1 MPGLAT
7 LKFRFRDARTWRYMA
22 SSIEKIIEEG
32 VFVVTSEGLSLRAL
46 DTSHVAMVDLF
57 YPADA
62 FDEWE
67 VPEEEASF
75 GVSFKEFTKVL
86 RRAGK
91 DDNLVIE
98 VDEARIT
105 VTFTALGRGTRMF
118 RIPQA
123 MLTYEKL
130 GEPRIEYT
138 VHAKMMGTTFREV
151 IRDLEVIGEAI
162 TFQAIEGR
170 DAIILRAVGDIE
182 SGEVELS
189 IDDGTLI
196 DFRADSPDSATYT
209 MEYFSN
215 MRPAAQAADMVSIH
229 YAADAPIRVDMEY
242 AGGGRLTFYVSPR
255 FE

>member
-1 MPGLAT
+1 MAKLR
-7 LKFRFRDARTWRYMA
+7 LKFRDARIWRYMV

-32 VFVVTSEGLSLRAL
+32 VFIVTDEGLSLRAL
-46 DTSHVAMVDLF
+46 DTSHIAMVDLF
-57 YPADA
+57 YPRDA
-62 FDEWE
+62 FDEYD
-67 VPEEEASF
+67 VPEGESTF
-75 GVSFKEFTKVL
+75 GVSFKEFTRVL

-91 DDNLVIE
+91 EDNLIIE
-98 VDEARIT
+98 SDEARIS
-105 VTFTALGRGTRMF
+105 VTFTALGRGVRTF

-162 TFQAIEGR
+162 TFQAVEGR
-170 DAIILRAVGDIE
+170 DVLILRAVGDIE

-189 IDDGTLI
+189 VEDGTLV

-215 MRPAAQAADMVSIH
+215 MRPAAQAADMVGIH

-255 FE
+255 LD